1 MPKKAQ
7 GGNHKEGHSTF
18 PNKYNVPFSLSE
30 LNSPVTVDLNGVVAI
45 RAAPADMANSTE
57 LVLSNSRRV
66 GEEAAAVI
74 NCHQG
79 KLNSRSRNSAIPEL
93 GMATSSHVSGN
104 ESFF

>member
-1 MPKKAQ
+1 M
-7 GGNHKEGHSTF
+7 
-18 PNKYNVPFSLSE
+18 
-30 LNSPVTVDLNGVVAI
+30 TVDLNGVVAI
-45 RAAPADMANSTE
+45 RAAPADMANPTE

-93 GMATSSHVSGN
+93 GIATACHVFGQRI
-104 ESFF
+104 FLAIRDTGKRV